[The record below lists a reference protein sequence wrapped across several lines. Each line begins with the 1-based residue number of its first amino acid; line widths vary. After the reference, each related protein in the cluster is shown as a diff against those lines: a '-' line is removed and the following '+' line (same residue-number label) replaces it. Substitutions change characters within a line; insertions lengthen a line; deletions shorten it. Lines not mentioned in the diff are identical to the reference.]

1 MNSSSEHCERANRD
15 DIPMEFVILAAVDD
29 WSQEG
34 KEKGREKEEDGKK
47 KDRKQVRTAF
57 CLGKAPPSLT
67 APGSTPF

>member
-1 MNSSSEHCERANRD
+1 
-15 DIPMEFVILAAVDD
+15 MEFVILAAVDD

-67 APGSTPF
+67 APGSTPY